1 MDEFSKLSHPSRY
14 PEYALTQSNTLYWK
28 ENRVAMRHVRK
39 MYCAIIKLSHVVSL
53 KKLHLDG
60 PFLDLLFYFTVRLY
74 YPCARLCVLR
84 WDHLERPYMVTTIS
98 IFGCLLAPSSW
109 MACQRLDRSELMLF
123 RECPSKQI
131 LQHIHEEAPDLHL
144 SITAD
149 LEADLLF
156 VFRMYTL
163 NVPLY
168 KLLPE

>member
-123 RECPSKQI
+123 RDCPSKQI